1 MTAEYEYIEPKNNPE
16 SVRLANFLGNQIFL
30 GVRKIYV
37 NVSDVDINT
46 INLAISIVED
56 KSDYRIVYTSL
67 PRDCFKAY

>member
-1 MTAEYEYIEPKNNPE
+1 MTSEYEYIEPKNNPE
-16 SVRLANFLGNQIFL
+16 SIRLANFLANQIFL

-56 KSDYRIVYTSL
+56 KSDYRIVYTSS
-67 PRDCFKAY
+67 PHDCFKAY